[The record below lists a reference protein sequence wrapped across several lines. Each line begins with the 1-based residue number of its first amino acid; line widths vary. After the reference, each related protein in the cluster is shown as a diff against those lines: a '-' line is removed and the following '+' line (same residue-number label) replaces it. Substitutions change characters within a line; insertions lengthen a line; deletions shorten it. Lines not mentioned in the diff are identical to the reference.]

1 MKLARSDS
9 LHNFVDT
16 YEFLGKMEKANIQKL
31 LQPILWDYHI
41 APYELYE
48 VAIGHKE
55 RVGCFTRDRALIR
68 ILERLSWYDL
78 INLFGIDQLT
88 QFLTKD
94 LISQIRVNALQERYE
109 FARKVLQGE
118 PVSFSGWSPE
128 TREKI
133 RHTLL
138 SHRWYRTQQRI
149 FSP

>member
-1 MKLARSDS
+1 
-9 LHNFVDT
+9 
-16 YEFLGKMEKANIQKL
+16 MEKAKIQTL
-31 LQPILWDYHI
+31 LQPIIWDYSI

-55 RVGCFTRDRALIR
+55 RVGWFTQDKAVVR

-78 INLFGIDQLT
+78 INLFGIDKLT
-88 QFLTKD
+88 QLLTKD
-94 LISQIRVNALQERYE
+94 VISQIRVKALQERYE

-128 TREKI
+128 SREKI

-138 SHRWYRTQQRI
+138 SNRWYRTQQRI